1 MRRSAR
7 RSAHAE
13 ENAIASTVT
22 SIRRLVRAL
31 RVNAQR
37 TQAVAGISAA
47 QLFVLQQLGVGEG
60 LSLNAL
66 AARTLTD
73 RSSVADVVDRLQ
85 ANGLV
90 RRTVD
95 ASDRRRASIRISP
108 AGRRVLNRAPAAPTT
123 ALIAALRK
131 LGPTEQGT
139 LARSLL
145 RLNDALGAGS
155 TPATMLF
162 ADADDTAVRRIVHRH
177 PKRR

>member
-1 MRRSAR
+1 MRRSAN
-7 RSAHAE
+7 RSAHAKG
-13 ENAIASTVT
+13 NAIASTVT

-60 LSLNAL
+60 LSLNEL

-73 RSSVADVVDRLQ
+73 RSSVADVVDRLL

-95 ASDRRRASIRISP
+95 ESDRRRASIHITP
-108 AGRRVLNRAPAAPTT
+108 AGRRVLKRAPAAPTT

-131 LGPTEQGT
+131 LSPTEQGT
-139 LARSLL
+139 LARSLR
-145 RLNDALGAGS
+145 RLNDALGAGT

-162 ADADDTAVRRIVHRH
+162 ADADDTAVRRPARKQ
-177 PKRR
+177 PKRP